1 MQSEEE
7 LMPEGQGVFAENNTR
22 THTAQKKKKK
32 KIALGNNVLTGFI

>member
-22 THTAQKKKKK
+22 THCKKK